1 MLHDKKTDTD
11 AERRKV
17 LLRRLV
23 SELSKD
29 NPDLYYQSTSQISR
43 LLKDHISAGKSLNGE
58 DRKLMEPLSCRD
70 LEVLLS
76 LH

>member
-1 MLHDKKTDTD
+1 MLQDKKSETD

-23 SELSKD
+23 AELSQSH
-29 NPDLYYQSTSQISR
+29 PDLYYQSTSQISR
-43 LLKDHISAGKSLNGE
+43 LLKDHISSGKSLNGE
-58 DRKLMEPLSCRD
+58 DRKLMEPLSSRD

>member
-1 MLHDKKTDTD
+1 MLHDKKSETD
-11 AERRKV
+11 AEKQKV

-23 SELSKD
+23 TEASRNS
-29 NPDLYYQSTSQISR
+29 PDLYYQSTSQIAR
-43 LLKDHISAGKSLNGE
+43 LIRDLITNGRTLNGE
-58 DRKLMEPLSCRD
+58 ERKLMERLSDRD